1 MKKIHTLVLLATLAT
16 GLYAQNSEQSIF
28 SSFIHRTF
36 DRHIVL
42 RPEWQVGIGYRAG
55 LGSMLNNGDLGYIK
69 LNDKILDGPQF
80 RFSQGIDITL
90 TQFTTSNFGFTVGLS
105 YYRQQSGY
113 TRCNLPSVEMGT
125 IPVTYQ
131 GNTTQMDAEFTYLTS
146 LVDENYQVSFI
157 EVPLM
162 LAARSKYLH
171 ADLGFRVAIPIA
183 SSATYTYGETSANVG
198 YDVYGTGTHLDE
210 LMTLDSHPGAQGSYA
225 IANDLRGV
233 YVMATVGLSYRTI
246 DKYNNVWLMGAYADC
261 NLTKTIL
268 NNATAPNFY
277 SAANS
282 GTYTNAMHSSFME
295 SFSFLS
301 VGLKLQFCFGA
312 PIK

>member
-1 MKKIHTLVLLATLAT
+1 MLAT
-16 GLYAQNSEQSIF
+16 GIGAQNSEQSFI
-28 SSFIHRTF
+28 SSFIHRTL
-36 DRHIVL
+36 DRHIIL

-55 LGSMLNNGDLGYIK
+55 LGTMLNNGDLGYIK
-69 LNDKILDGPQF
+69 LNDKTLDGPQF
-80 RFSQGIDITL
+80 RFSNGIDITL
-90 TQFTTSNFGFTVGLS
+90 TQYTTPHFGFTVGLS

-113 TRCNLPSVEMGT
+113 TRCDLPSVEMGVLP
-125 IPVTYQ
+125 ITYQ
-131 GNTTQMDAEFTYLTS
+131 GSTTLMDAEYTYLTS
-146 LVDENYQVSFI
+146 IVDENYQVSFI

-183 SSATYTYGETSANVG
+183 SSASYNYGETSVNVG
-198 YDVYGTGTHLDE
+198 YDVLGTGTHLDE
-210 LMTLDSHPGAQGSYA
+210 LMVLDTRPGQQGSYD
-225 IANDLRGV
+225 IANDLRNI
-233 YVMATVGLSYRTI
+233 YVMATAGLSYRTI
-246 DKYNNVWLMGAYADC
+246 DKYNNVWLMGAYADL

-268 NNATAPNFY
+268 TNTTSPNFY
-277 SAANS
+277 SDLGG